1 MTELYQDAT
10 GEMKARSLVD
20 ASMIAGETIVH
31 DAAAVDLEH
40 AENRFQSGQYIVLD
54 MAAQAR
60 RDQRVRVRL
69 VEAGE
74 ALLTALNAVATDRE
88 LWRRLASSD
97 LAMARAAVEGLS
109 YEREMQLREI
119 LAHNVPEMLRHLG
132 YRTPPPPPKN
142 SRSRGCRAR

>member
-10 GEMKARSLVD
+10 GEVKARSLVD
-20 ASMIAGETIVH
+20 ASMIAGEEIVH

-74 ALLTALNAVATDRE
+74 ALLTALNAVAT
-88 LWRRLASSD
+88 
-97 LAMARAAVEGLS
+97 
-109 YEREMQLREI
+109 
-119 LAHNVPEMLRHLG
+119 LG
-132 YRTPPPPPKN
+132 QQRPCN
-142 SRSRGCRAR
+142 GSCSSRGAVIRTRNATPRDPRA

>member
-1 MTELYQDAT
+1 VTDLYQDAT
-10 GEMKARSLVD
+10 GELKARSLVD
-20 ASMIAGETIVH
+20 ASMIAGEAIVH

-88 LWRRLASSD
+88 LWQHEQPRTRW
-97 LAMARAAVEGLS
+97 ARANHQKRKPQPALW
-109 YEREMQLREI
+109 
-119 LAHNVPEMLRHLG
+119 
-132 YRTPPPPPKN
+132 
-142 SRSRGCRAR
+142 RASV